1 MATTREIEAFNKDNY
16 MVMCS
21 FKDVYDNDTLYQ
33 QFMNLER
40 KHHRTESPKRQSFFV
55 VMPVGE
61 FPGELLV
68 REKYGF
74 YSPNRDGKSYLKE
87 GMRAPV
93 ILDVVTGMGNFLVF
107 VAVGENAPTA
117 PLLLIE
123 YMILDDIRAVG
134 IAHFAELR
142 ATIKEAFEIA
152 RNTHVPPTPSH
163 DMQAD
168 MQARGQLSHTTN
180 IEEEVLR
187 ILENCPWGPEG
198 YAAHI
203 ARHPSLPGTPKHH
216 EQPVRRVDPHPE
228 APYAHRRPSL
238 NDPTDDYDL
247 GPNVHYNN
255 GWRVVIAP

>member
-33 QFMNLER
+33 QFMDLER

-61 FPGELLV
+61 FPDKSLV

-74 YSPNRDGKSYLKE
+74 NSPNRDGKSYLKK
-87 GMRAPV
+87 GMRAPT

-107 VAVGENAPTA
+107 VAVGDDAPTA
-117 PLLLIE
+117 PPLLLID
-123 YMILDDIRAVG
+123 YMILDYIHAVG

-142 ATIKEAFEIA
+142 ATIKEAFETA
-152 RNTHVPPTPSH
+152 RNTHVPSTPSH
-163 DMQAD
+163 D

-187 ILENCPWGPEG
+187 ILEKRPWGPEG

-203 ARHPSLPGTPKHH
+203 ARPPSLPETPKHH
-216 EQPVRRVDPHPE
+216 EQPVRRVDPRPE

-238 NDPTDDYDL
+238 NDPTEDQDF
-247 GPNVHYNN
+247 GPRVRMHN
-255 GWRVVIAP
+255 GWGVMIAP